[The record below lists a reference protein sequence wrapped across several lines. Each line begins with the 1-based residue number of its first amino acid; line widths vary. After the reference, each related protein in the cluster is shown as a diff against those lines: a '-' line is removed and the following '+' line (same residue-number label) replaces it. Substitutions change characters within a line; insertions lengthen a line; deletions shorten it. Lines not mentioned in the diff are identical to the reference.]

1 MKRLPLNI
9 EALDKSTA
17 LSIRRRQIDS
27 FIILQRLHSAVES
40 RTRALFKEYG
50 IEDITPSQAN
60 VLMVLFQ
67 RRRPMTA
74 REIHRELGVSEVTIS
89 RLVNALTENA
99 WVEKKSHPDDK
110 RATHLT
116 PTDKARTRLASFI
129 GVANTLLDETF
140 LGIDGATLKVL
151 NEAILRI
158 HDNLDGQNR

>member
-1 MKRLPLNI
+1 MKRLPLSI
-9 EALDKSTA
+9 EALDKDTA

-27 FIILQRLHSAVES
+27 FIVLQRLHSAVEH

-50 IEDITPSQAN
+50 IDSITPSQAN

-89 RLVNALTENA
+89 RLVNALAEHS
-99 WVEKKSHPDDK
+99 WIEKKSHPEDK
-110 RATHLT
+110 RASHLT
-116 PTDKARTRLASFI
+116 PTGKARDHLASFI

-140 LGIDGATLKVL
+140 SGIDGATLKVL
-151 NEAILRI
+151 NEAILKI
-158 HDNLDGQNR
+158 HSNLEDHDG